1 MAAFFDMGGYSGFVW
16 PAYAIVAFVMLG
28 LWIMSRRFQRTSS
41 DELAALNSGTRR
53 RRQEL
58 NDET

>member
-41 DELAALNSGTRR
+41 DELAALNPGTRR
-53 RRQEL
+53 RHQEP